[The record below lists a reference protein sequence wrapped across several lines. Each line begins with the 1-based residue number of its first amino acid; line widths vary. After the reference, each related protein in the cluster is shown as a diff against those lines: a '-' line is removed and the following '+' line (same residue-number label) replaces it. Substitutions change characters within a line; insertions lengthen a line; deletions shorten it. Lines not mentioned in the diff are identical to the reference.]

1 MIEHGFARTSVITR
15 LRHGPLGAHLDTLA
29 TTLHQHR
36 YAPDSIRRTLRACD
50 QFGWWLA
57 QHGYA
62 IAEVDEALVERYLRT
77 LPPPRVGRWPKAA
90 AGLPHLLRLWHQQ
103 DLLPPRT
110 SPPAQ
115 TDAAQWLGRYAQYL
129 EHVCG
134 AAPGT
139 RTAYLRIVTRFLTA
153 LFGAGRVQWRTVSAQ
168 ALTDF
173 VRQEVATKHGGG
185 RKLPSSALRSLLR
198 FLVFSGEVTPGLE
211 AAVPTPRQWTHATL
225 PTRLTVEEVE
235 RALATCTGGRP
246 TALRNRAILLLL
258 ARLGVRAHEV
268 AALCLEDINWYE
280 GQVRLHPGKT
290 HHERVLPLV
299 QEVGEAVA
307 AYLQHGR
314 PPTTSRHL
322 FLSCRAPFHPLID
335 ATAISRIAT
344 RALVRAGIAAHSR
357 LGAHTFRHT
366 AASQMVNHG
375 ARFKDVADVLGHRS
389 LQTTGIYAKLD
400 VEALAVVALPWMGD
414 AL

>member
-36 YAPDSIRRTLRACD
+36 YAPDSLRRTLRACD
-50 QFGWWLA
+50 QFGRWLA

-115 TDAAQWLGRYAQYL
+115 TDAPQWLGRYAQYL
-129 EHVCG
+129 EHVGG
-134 AAPGT
+134 AAPST

-173 VRQEVATKHGGG
+173 VRQEGVTKHGGG

-198 FLVFSGEVTPGLE
+198 FLVFSGEVTPGLA

-225 PTRLTVEEVE
+225 PTRVTVEEVE

-246 TALRNRAILLLL
+246 TALRNYAILLLL

-280 GQVRLHPGKT
+280 GQVRLHPGT
-290 HHERVLPLV
+290 
-299 QEVGEAVA
+299 
-307 AYLQHGR
+307 
-314 PPTTSRHL
+314 PPTSASYPSSRRSARPAPPISSMDGLPRPAGTS
-322 FLSCRAPFHPLID
+322 FCPAAP
-335 ATAISRIAT
+335 
-344 RALVRAGIAAHSR
+344 
-357 LGAHTFRHT
+357 
-366 AASQMVNHG
+366 
-375 ARFKDVADVLGHRS
+375 RF
-389 LQTTGIYAKLD
+389 T
-400 VEALAVVALPWMGD
+400 P
-414 AL
+414 